1 MFRTC
6 ENHYE
11 IRADVAQ
18 LVEQRFRKPPVGSSS
33 LPVGSVSSSVNAKCG
48 ARGPPRRVAS
58 RRRMEDFPVVRSH
71 IRHAS
76 PSEVDQPSKGGPLR
90 LIVNWMI
97 ASGW

>member
-1 MFRTC
+1 
-6 ENHYE
+6 
-11 IRADVAQ
+11 
-18 LVEQRFRKPPVGSSS
+18 
-33 LPVGSVSSSVNAKCG
+33 
-48 ARGPPRRVAS
+48 
-58 RRRMEDFPVVRSH
+58 MEDFPVVRSH